1 RKIYGEFREKIRNWL
16 ALVNIYLLTDTIE
29 VGGGTEQS
37 LEALANFAESTKHLE
52 DEKKSVLMPLTIVPY
67 IGAALFTGTTIL
79 FLQFFTNMSTLGV
92 SIAQVT
98 LYRVL
103 LTPLGLHTWILG
115 LVTGKIVSGRVSAG
129 FKHSI
134 LLTIVSILGIWS
146 VSNLSVGGGI

>member
-1 RKIYGEFREKIRNWL
+1 
-16 ALVNIYLLTDTIE
+16 
-29 VGGGTEQS
+29 
-37 LEALANFAESTKHLE
+37 LANFAESTKHLE

-92 SIAQVT
+92 SIAKVT
-98 LYRVL
+98 LYRTL

-146 VSNLSVGGGI
+146 VSNLNFGGAI